1 MDLSRNTINLNG
13 RRKEMFRG
21 MKNFKYI
28 FLVMFLILFVSSAV
42 WAQKSYKDLKYP
54 PLGQLKIPEVKR
66 EVLPN
71 GMIVFLA
78 EDHQL
83 PMVGLSA
90 KIRTGSVFEPADK
103 VGIASITGM
112 VMRTG
117 GAGNRTGDQIDEE
130 LEKLGASVETYIGG
144 TEGDASMSVLK
155 EDVDK
160 GLSILADIL
169 MDPKFDQDKID
180 LAKVQQKSGISRRND
195 QVGGIAAREFD
206 KLIYGAQ
213 SPYARVPEY
222 ATIDNIKREDLVE
235 FHRKYF
241 HPNLVI
247 MGVWGDFN
255 TKDML
260 QKIRKAFASW
270 KPEKVEGLEFPKV
283 DYKYHSSVNLVKKD
297 DVNQANI
304 YLGHIGGFMNDPD
317 YPAVSLMNNIFGGS
331 FASRLFVK
339 VRSEEGLAYH
349 VSGAYNFD
357 FAYPDAF
364 YVLCQ
369 TKSQSTVKA
378 INFMIDEIKR
388 LTQEEVTD
396 EELNRSK
403 EYYLNSFAFRFDTK
417 DKVVSRLMTYEYYG
431 FPLDFTQTTR
441 DKIEKVTKADILRAA
456 KSHLHPDQ
464 LVILA
469 VGKSQ
474 DFDQPL
480 SVLGKVDTIDI
491 TIPEATPQA
500 KEKTP
505 EATPASLAKGKETF
519 DKVIA
524 ACGGKKNFS
533 AIKSAVI
540 KTETSVSTP
549 QGDMQIS
556 VTSSQIFPNKV
567 VQEMNTPGGAF
578 TVVYDGEKGWF
589 VGPQGTQDL
598 PESQIRETRADLFRS
613 FTNLF
618 QAENLKIQDLGTEES
633 EGKKLDLL
641 LISDPSGNEL
651 KMYVDPASY
660 LPFKISYRGQGM
672 MGPSNFEEVLS
683 DFKDV
688 SGVKLPFDQV
698 INVEGKKYA
707 ETKILEMNLNASV
720 DPDLFIKK

>member
-1 MDLSRNTINLNG
+1 
-13 RRKEMFRG
+13 MFRG

-28 FLVMFLILFVSSAV
+28 FLVMFLILFITSAV

-103 VGIASITGM
+103 VGLASITGM

-117 GAGNRTGDQIDEE
+117 GAGSRTGDQIDEE

-144 TEGDASMSVLK
+144 TEGGASMSVLK

-180 LAKVQQKSGISRRND
+180 LAKVQHKSAISRRND
-195 QVGGIAAREFD
+195 EVGEIAAREFN

-213 SPYARVPEY
+213 SPYARVTEY

-403 EYYLNSFAFRFDTK
+403 EFYLNSFAFKFDTK
-417 DKVVSRLMTYEYYG
+417 DKVVNRMMVYEYYG
-431 FPLDFTQTTR
+431 FPLDFTQKTR

-480 SVLGKVDTIDI
+480 SVLGKVDTLDI
-491 TIPEATPQA
+491 TIPEAVPQA

-524 ACGGKKNFS
+524 ACGGKKNFL

-540 KTETSVSTP
+540 KTETNISTP
-549 QGDMQIS
+549 QGEVQLS
-556 VTSSQIFPNKV
+556 VTSSQILPNKV
-567 VQEMNTPGGAF
+567 SQEMTTPGGAF
-578 TVVYDGEKGWF
+578 TVVFDGEKGWF
-589 VGPQGTQDL
+589 VGPQGSQDL
-598 PESQIRETRADLFRS
+598 PPSQVQETKGDLFRS

-618 QAENLKIQDLGTEES
+618 QAENLKVQDLGTEEF
-633 EGKKLDLL
+633 EGKKLNVL

-672 MGPSNFEEVLS
+672 MGPSDFEEVLS
-683 DFKDV
+683 DFRDV

-707 ETKILEMNLNASV
+707 ETKVLEMNLNAKV
-720 DPDLFIKK
+720 DPNLFIKK

>member
-1 MDLSRNTINLNG
+1 
-13 RRKEMFRG
+13 MF
-21 MKNFKYI
+21 KNAKKSKFI
-28 FLVMFLILFVSSAV
+28 FLLIFLILFVTSAG

-83 PMVGLSA
+83 PIIGLSA

-103 VGIASITGM
+103 IGLASITGM

-117 GAGNRTGDQIDEE
+117 GAGSRTGDQIDDE
-130 LEKLGASVETYIGG
+130 LERLGASVETYIGG
-144 TEGDASMSVLK
+144 TEGGASMSVLK

-169 MDPKFDQDKID
+169 MNPKFDQDKID
-180 LAKVQQKSGISRRND
+180 LAKVQQKSVISRRND
-195 QVGGIAAREFD
+195 QVGEIADREFN

-222 ATIDNIKREDLVE
+222 TTIDNISRDDLVA
-235 FHRKYF
+235 FHKKYF
-241 HPNLVI
+241 HPNYTI
-247 MGVWGDFN
+247 IGVWGDFN
-255 TKDML
+255 TRDML
-260 QKIRKAFASW
+260 QKIKKAFANW
-270 KPEKVEGLEFPKV
+270 KPEKVQGLEFPKV

-297 DVNQANI
+297 DVNQTNI
-304 YLGHIGGFMNDPD
+304 YLGHIGGLMNDPD
-317 YPAVSLMNNIFGGS
+317 YPAISLMNMIFGGS

-349 VSGAYNFD
+349 VSGSYNFD

-369 TKSQSTVKA
+369 TKTESTVKA
-378 INFMIDEIKR
+378 IKYMVEETKK

-396 EELNRSK
+396 EELNRAK
-403 EYYLNSFAFRFDTK
+403 EYYLNSFAFKFDTK
-417 DKVVSRLMTYEYYG
+417 DKVVNRMMTYEYYG
-431 FPLDFTQTTR
+431 FPPDFTQTTR

-480 SVLGKVDTIDI
+480 SVLGKVDTLDI
-491 TIPEATPQA
+491 TIPEASPQE

-505 EATPASLAKGKETF
+505 EATPASLTKGKETF
-519 DKVIA
+519 DKVVA
-524 ACGGKKNFS
+524 VCGGKKNFL

-549 QGDMQIS
+549 QGDMQLS
-556 VTSSQIFPNKV
+556 STSSQILPNKV
-567 VQEMNTPGGAF
+567 AQELTTPGGAF
-578 TVVYDGEKGWF
+578 TIVFDGEKGWF

-598 PESQIRETRADLFRS
+598 PPSQVQETKGDLFRS
-613 FTNLF
+613 FINLF
-618 QAENLKIQDLGTEES
+618 QAENLKVQDLGTEES
-633 EGKKLDLL
+633 DGKKLVVL
-641 LISDPSGNEL
+641 LISDLSGNQL
-651 KMYVDPASY
+651 KMYVDQTSF
-660 LPFKISYRGQGM
+660 LPYKISYRGQGM
-672 MGPSNFEEVLS
+672 MGPSDFEEIMS
-683 DFKDV
+683 DFREV

-698 INVEGKKYA
+698 INMEGKKYA
-707 ETKILEMNLNASV
+707 ETKTLEMNFNTAV
-720 DPDLFIKK
+720 DPSMFIKK

>member
-1 MDLSRNTINLNG
+1 MVQEFKGKNKVKGEKTMLKNT
-13 RRKEMFRG
+13 KQ
-21 MKNFKYI
+21 FKFI
-28 FLVMFLILFVSSAV
+28 FLLILLILFIASNS

-83 PMVGLSA
+83 PIVGISVKVRA
-90 KIRTGSVFEPADK
+90 GSVFEPADK
-103 VGIASITGM
+103 IGLASITGM

-117 GAGNRTGDQIDEE
+117 GAGSRTGDQIDDE
-130 LEKLGASVETYIGG
+130 LERLGASVETYIGG
-144 TEGDASMSVLK
+144 TEGGASMSVLK

-180 LAKVQQKSGISRRND
+180 LAKMQQKSLISRRND
-195 QVGGIAAREFD
+195 QIGQIADREFN

-222 ATIDNIKREDLVE
+222 ATIDNIGREDLTA
-235 FHRKYF
+235 FHKKYF
-241 HPNLVI
+241 HPNYTI
-247 MGVWGDFN
+247 IGVWGDFN
-255 TKDML
+255 TKEIL
-260 QKIRKAFASW
+260 QKIKRAFANW
-270 KPEKVEGLEFPKV
+270 KPEKAEGLQFPRV

-304 YLGHIGGFMNDPD
+304 YLGHIGGMMNDPD

-331 FASRLFVK
+331 FASRLFIK

-349 VSGAYNFD
+349 VSGSYNFD

-369 TKSQSTVKA
+369 TKSESTVKA
-378 INFMIDEIKR
+378 INLMIDEIRR

-396 EELNRSK
+396 EELNRAK

-456 KSHLHPDQ
+456 KLHLHPDQ

-491 TIPEATPQA
+491 TIPEAAPQA

-505 EATPASLAKGKETF
+505 EATPASLSKGKEIF

-524 ACGGKKNFS
+524 ACGGRKNFS
-533 AIKSAVI
+533 TIKSAVI

-556 VTSSQIFPNKV
+556 VTSSHIFPNKV
-567 VQEMNTPGGAF
+567 VQEMNTPGGVF
-578 TVVYDGEKGWF
+578 TIVFDGEKGWF
-589 VGPQGTQDL
+589 VGPQGSQDL
-598 PESQIRETRADLFRS
+598 PESQVKETKADLFRS

-618 QAENLKIQDLGTEES
+618 QAENLKIQDSGTEES
-633 EGKKLDLL
+633 EGKKLGVL
-641 LISDPSGNEL
+641 LISDDSGNEL
-651 KMYVDPASY
+651 KMYIDPASY
-660 LPFKISYRGQGM
+660 LPFQISYRGQGM
-672 MGPSNFEEVLS
+672 MGPSSFEEILS
-683 DFKDV
+683 DFREV

-707 ETKILEMNLNASV
+707 ETKILEMNMNAAV
-720 DPDLFIKK
+720 DPGLFIKK

>member
-1 MDLSRNTINLNG
+1 MFKNIN
-13 RRKEMFRG
+13 K
-21 MKNFKYI
+21 FKFI
-28 FLVMFLILFVSSAV
+28 FLLIFLILFIASNG
-42 WAQKSYKDLKYP
+42 WTQKSYKDLKYP

-90 KIRTGSVFEPADK
+90 KIKTGSVFEPTDK
-103 VGIASITGM
+103 IGLASITGM

-117 GAGNRTGDQIDEE
+117 GAGSRTGDQIDDE

-144 TEGDASMSVLK
+144 TEGGASMSVLK

-195 QVGGIAAREFD
+195 QVGQIAAREFD

-235 FHRKYF
+235 FHKKYF

-247 MGVWGDFN
+247 VGVWGDFN

-260 QKIRKAFASW
+260 QKVKKAFANW

-297 DVNQANI
+297 DVNQSNI
-304 YLGHIGGFMNDPD
+304 YLGHIGGRMNDPD
-317 YPAVSLMNNIFGGS
+317 YFAITVMNSIFGQS
-331 FASRLFVK
+331 FASRLFKK
-339 VRSEEGLAYH
+339 VRTEEGLAYS
-349 VSGAYNFD
+349 VYGAYNFD

-369 TKSQSTVKA
+369 TKSGSTVKA
-378 INFMIDEIKR
+378 INYMINEIKR

-396 EELNRSK
+396 EELNLAK
-403 EYYLNSFAFRFDTK
+403 EWYLNSFAFKFDTK
-417 DKVVSRLMTYEYYG
+417 DKVVNRMMMYEYYG
-431 FPLDFTQTTR
+431 FPLDFTQKARTQ
-441 DKIEKVTKADILRAA
+441 IEKVTKADILRAA

-469 VGKSQ
+469 VGKSH

-480 SVLGKVDTIDI
+480 SVLGKVDTVDI
-491 TIPEATPQA
+491 TIPEAAPQA

-524 ACGGKKNFS
+524 ACGGKKSFS

-549 QGDMQIS
+549 QGDMQLS

-567 VQEMNTPGGAF
+567 VQELNTPGGAF
-578 TVVYDGEKGWF
+578 TVVFDGEKGWF
-589 VGPQGTQDL
+589 VGPQGSQDL
-598 PESQIRETRADLFRS
+598 PESQVKETKGELFRS

-618 QAENLKIQDLGTEES
+618 QAENLKIQDFGTEES
-633 EGKKLDLL
+633 EGKKLGLL

-651 KMYVDPASY
+651 KMYVDQASY
-660 LPFKISYRGQGM
+660 LPVKISYRGQGT

-683 DFKDV
+683 DFRDV
-688 SGVKLPFDQV
+688 SGVKLPFDQA
-698 INVEGKKYA
+698 INVDGKKYA
-707 ETKILEMNLNASV
+707 ETKILEMKFNAPV
-720 DPDLFIKK
+720 DPNLFIKK

>member
-1 MDLSRNTINLNG
+1 
-13 RRKEMFRG
+13 MF
-21 MKNFKYI
+21 KNVKKFKFI
-28 FLVMFLILFVSSAV
+28 FLLIFLILFIASNG
-42 WAQKSYKDLKYP
+42 WTQKSYKDLKYP

-83 PMVGLSA
+83 PIVGLSA
-90 KIRTGSVFEPADK
+90 KVRTGSIFEPADK
-103 VGIASITGM
+103 IGLASITGM

-117 GAGNRTGDQIDEE
+117 GAGNRTGDQIDDE
-130 LEKLGASVETYIGG
+130 LERLGASVETYIGG
-144 TEGDASMSVLK
+144 TEGGASMSVLK

-222 ATIDNIKREDLVE
+222 ATIDNIKREDLIA
-235 FHRKYF
+235 FHKKYF
-241 HPNLVI
+241 HPNYTI
-247 MGVWGDFN
+247 IGVWGDFN
-255 TKDML
+255 TKEMV
-260 QKIRKAFASW
+260 QKIKKAFANW
-270 KPEKVEGLEFPKV
+270 KPEKVERIEFPKV
-283 DYKYHSSVNLVKKD
+283 DYQYHSSVNLVKKD

-304 YLGHIGGFMNDPD
+304 YLGHIGGMMNDPD

-331 FASRLFVK
+331 FASRLFKK
-339 VRSEEGLAYH
+339 VRSEEGLAYS
-349 VSGAYNFD
+349 VYGAYNFD

-369 TKSQSTVKA
+369 TKTESTVKA
-378 INFMIDEIKR
+378 IKYIIEETKR

-396 EELNRSK
+396 EELNRAK
-403 EYYLNSFAFRFDTK
+403 EYYLNSFAFKFDTK
-417 DKVVSRLMTYEYYG
+417 DKVVNRLMMYEYYG

-441 DKIEKVTKADILRAA
+441 DRIEKVTKADILRAA

-524 ACGGKKNFS
+524 ACGGKKSFS

-549 QGDMQIS
+549 QGDMQLS
-556 VTSSQIFPNKV
+556 VTSSHIFPNKV

-578 TVVYDGEKGWF
+578 TVVFDGEKGWF
-589 VGPQGTQDL
+589 VGPQGSQDL
-598 PESQIRETRADLFRS
+598 PESQVKETKGEIFRS

-641 LISDPSGNEL
+641 LISDPFGNEL
-651 KMYVDPASY
+651 KMYVDQASY
-660 LPFKISYRGQGM
+660 LPLKLSYRGQGM

-683 DFKDV
+683 DFREA

-698 INVEGKKYA
+698 INVDGKKYA

-720 DPDLFIKK
+720 DPGLFIKK

>member
-1 MDLSRNTINLNG
+1 
-13 RRKEMFRG
+13 MFRS
-21 MKNFKYI
+21 MKNFKYF
-28 FLVMFLILFVSSAV
+28 FLVMFLVLFITSLV

-54 PLGQLKIPEVKR
+54 PLGELKIPEVKR

-83 PMVGLSA
+83 PIVGLSA
-90 KIRTGSVFEPADK
+90 KIKTGSVFEPADK
-103 VGIASITGM
+103 IGLASITGM

-130 LEKLGASVETYIGG
+130 LERLGASVETYIGG
-144 TEGDASMSVLK
+144 TEGGASMSVLK

-169 MDPKFDQDKID
+169 LDPKFDQDKID

-195 QVGGIAAREFD
+195 QVGQIAAREFD

-235 FHRKYF
+235 FHKTYF
-241 HPNLVI
+241 HPNYTI
-247 MGVWGDFN
+247 IGVWGDFN
-255 TKDML
+255 AKDMI
-260 QKIRKAFASW
+260 QKIKKAFAGW

-304 YLGHIGGFMNDPD
+304 YLGHIGGMMNDPD

-331 FASRLFVK
+331 FASRLFTK

-349 VSGAYNFD
+349 VGGSYNFD

-369 TKSQSTVKA
+369 TKSESTVKA
-378 INFMIDEIKR
+378 INLMINEIRR

-396 EELNRSK
+396 EELNRAR
-403 EYYLNSFAFRFDTK
+403 EYYLNSFAFKFDTK
-417 DKVVSRLMTYEYYG
+417 DKVVNRMMVYEYYG
-431 FPLDFTQTTR
+431 FPLDFTQKTR
-441 DKIEKVTKADILRAA
+441 AQIEKVTKADILRAA

-480 SVLGKVDTIDI
+480 SVLGKVNTIDI

-505 EATPASLAKGKETF
+505 ETTPASLAKGKETF

-533 AIKSAVI
+533 VIKSAVI

-549 QGDMQIS
+549 QGDIQLS

-567 VQEMNTPGGAF
+567 VQEMNTPGGVF
-578 TVVYDGEKGWF
+578 TVVFDGEKGWF
-589 VGPQGTQDL
+589 VGPQGSQDL
-598 PESQIRETRADLFRS
+598 PESQVKETKGELFRS

-618 QAENLKIQDLGTEES
+618 QAENLKIQDLGEEES

-641 LISDPSGNEL
+641 LISDPYGNEL
-651 KMYVDPASY
+651 KMYLDPTSY
-660 LPFKISYRGQGM
+660 LPVKISYRGQGM

-683 DFKDV
+683 DFREV
-688 SGVKLPFDQV
+688 SGVKLPFDRV

-707 ETKILEMNLNASV
+707 ETKVLEMNLNAKV
-720 DPDLFIKK
+720 DPNLFIKK

>member
-1 MDLSRNTINLNG
+1 
-13 RRKEMFRG
+13 MFRS
-21 MKNFKYI
+21 MKNFKYF
-28 FLVMFLILFVSSAV
+28 FLVMFLVLFITSLV

-54 PLGQLKIPEVKR
+54 PLGELKIPEVKR

-83 PMVGLSA
+83 PIVGLSA
-90 KIRTGSVFEPADK
+90 KIKTGSVFEPADK
-103 VGIASITGM
+103 IGLASITGM

-130 LEKLGASVETYIGG
+130 LERLGASVETYIGG
-144 TEGDASMSVLK
+144 TEGGASMSVLK

-169 MDPKFDQDKID
+169 LDPKFDQDKID

-195 QVGGIAAREFD
+195 QVGQIAAREFD

-235 FHRKYF
+235 FHKTYF
-241 HPNLVI
+241 HPNYTI
-247 MGVWGDFN
+247 IGVWGDFN
-255 TKDML
+255 AKDMI
-260 QKIRKAFASW
+260 QKIKKAFAGW

-304 YLGHIGGFMNDPD
+304 YLGHIGGMMNDPD

-331 FASRLFVK
+331 FASRLFTK

-349 VSGAYNFD
+349 VGGSYNFD

-369 TKSQSTVKA
+369 TKSESTVKA
-378 INFMIDEIKR
+378 INLMINEIRR

-396 EELNRSK
+396 EELNRAR
-403 EYYLNSFAFRFDTK
+403 EYYLNSFAFKFDTK
-417 DKVVSRLMTYEYYG
+417 DKVVNRMMVYEYYG
-431 FPLDFTQTTR
+431 FPLDFTQKTR
-441 DKIEKVTKADILRAA
+441 AQIEKVTKADILRAA

-480 SVLGKVDTIDI
+480 SVLGKVNTIDI

-505 EATPASLAKGKETF
+505 ETTPASLAKGKETF

-533 AIKSAVI
+533 VIKSAVI

-549 QGDMQIS
+549 QGDIQLS

-567 VQEMNTPGGAF
+567 VQEMNTPGGVF
-578 TVVYDGEKGWF
+578 TVVFDGEKGWF
-589 VGPQGTQDL
+589 VGPQGSQDL
-598 PESQIRETRADLFRS
+598 PESQVKETKGELFRS

-618 QAENLKIQDLGTEES
+618 QAENLKIQDLGEEES

-641 LISDPSGNEL
+641 LISDPFGNEL
-651 KMYVDPASY
+651 KMYLDPTSY
-660 LPFKISYRGQGM
+660 LPVKISYRGQGM

-683 DFKDV
+683 DFREV

-707 ETKILEMNLNASV
+707 ETKVLEMNLNAKV
-720 DPDLFIKK
+720 DPNLFIKK

>member
-1 MDLSRNTINLNG
+1 
-13 RRKEMFRG
+13 MFRS
-21 MKNFKYI
+21 MKNFKYF
-28 FLVMFLILFVSSAV
+28 FLVMFLVLFITSLV

-54 PLGQLKIPEVKR
+54 PLGELKIPEVKR

-83 PMVGLSA
+83 PIVGLSA
-90 KIRTGSVFEPADK
+90 KIKTGSVFEPADK
-103 VGIASITGM
+103 IGLASITGM

-130 LEKLGASVETYIGG
+130 LERLGASVETYIGG
-144 TEGDASMSVLK
+144 TEGGASMSVLK

-169 MDPKFDQDKID
+169 LDPKFDQDKID

-195 QVGGIAAREFD
+195 QVGQIAAREFD

-235 FHRKYF
+235 FHKTYF
-241 HPNLVI
+241 HPNYTI
-247 MGVWGDFN
+247 IGVWGDFN
-255 TKDML
+255 AKDMI
-260 QKIRKAFASW
+260 QKIKKAFAGW

-304 YLGHIGGFMNDPD
+304 YLGHIGGMMNDPD

-331 FASRLFVK
+331 FASRLFTK

-349 VSGAYNFD
+349 VGGSYNFD

-369 TKSQSTVKA
+369 TKSESTVKA
-378 INFMIDEIKR
+378 INLMINEIRR

-396 EELNRSK
+396 EELNRAR
-403 EYYLNSFAFRFDTK
+403 EYYLNSFAFKFDTK
-417 DKVVSRLMTYEYYG
+417 DKVVNRMMVYEYYG
-431 FPLDFTQTTR
+431 FPLDFTQKTR
-441 DKIEKVTKADILRAA
+441 AQIEKVTKADILRAA

-480 SVLGKVDTIDI
+480 SVLGKVNTIDI

-505 EATPASLAKGKETF
+505 ETTPASLAKGKETF

-533 AIKSAVI
+533 VIKSAVI

-549 QGDMQIS
+549 QGDIQLS

-567 VQEMNTPGGAF
+567 VQEMNTPGGVF
-578 TVVYDGEKGWF
+578 TVVFDGEKGWF
-589 VGPQGTQDL
+589 VGPQGSQDL
-598 PESQIRETRADLFRS
+598 PESQVKETKGELFRS

-618 QAENLKIQDLGTEES
+618 QAENLKIQDLGEEES

-641 LISDPSGNEL
+641 LISDPYGNEL
-651 KMYVDPASY
+651 KMYLDPTSY
-660 LPFKISYRGQGM
+660 LPVKISYRGQGM

-683 DFKDV
+683 DFREI

-707 ETKILEMNLNASV
+707 ETKVLEMNLNAKV
-720 DPDLFIKK
+720 DPNLFIKK

>member
-1 MDLSRNTINLNG
+1 
-13 RRKEMFRG
+13 MFRS

-28 FLVMFLILFVSSAV
+28 FLAVFLILLFSSAV
-42 WAQKSYKDLKYP
+42 WAQKSHKDLKYP

-71 GMIVFLA
+71 GMVVFLA

-83 PMVGLSA
+83 PIVGLSA

-103 VGIASITGM
+103 IGLASITGM

-117 GAGNRTGDQIDEE
+117 GAGSKTGDQMDDE

-144 TEGDASMSVLK
+144 TEGGASMSVLK

-180 LAKVQQKSGISRRND
+180 LAKVQQKSAISRRND

-222 ATIDNIKREDLVE
+222 VTIDNITREDLVA
-235 FHRKYF
+235 FHKKYF
-241 HPNLVI
+241 HPNYTI
-247 MGVWGDFN
+247 IGVWGDFK
-255 TKDML
+255 TKDIL
-260 QKIRKAFASW
+260 QKIKKVFANW

-304 YLGHIGGFMNDPD
+304 YLGHIGGMMNDPD

-331 FASRLFVK
+331 FASRLFKK

-349 VSGAYNFD
+349 VGGAYNFD

-369 TKSQSTVKA
+369 TKTESTVKA
-378 INFMIDEIKR
+378 IKYMIEETKR

-396 EELNRSK
+396 EELNRAR
-403 EYYLNSFAFRFDTK
+403 EYYLNSFAFKFDTK
-417 DKVVSRLMTYEYYG
+417 DKVVNRLMTYEYYG

-441 DKIEKVTKADILRAA
+441 DRIEKVTKADILKAA

-480 SVLGKVDTIDI
+480 SVLGKVDTLDI
-491 TIPEATPQA
+491 TIPEAAPQA
-500 KEKTP
+500 QEKAP
-505 EATPASLAKGKETF
+505 EATPASLAKGKEIF
-519 DKVIA
+519 DKVVA

-533 AIKSAVI
+533 IIKSAVI
-540 KTETSVSTP
+540 KSETSVSTP
-549 QGDMQIS
+549 QGDMQLS
-556 VTSSQIFPNKV
+556 VTSSHVFPNKL
-567 VQEMNTPGGAF
+567 VQEMATPAGAF
-578 TVVYDGEKGWF
+578 TIVFDGEKGWF
-589 VGPQGTQDL
+589 SGPQGAQDL
-598 PESQIRETRADLFRS
+598 PESRIRETRADLFRS
-613 FTNLF
+613 FINLF
-618 QAENLKIQDLGTEES
+618 QAENLKIQDLAQEES
-633 EGKKLDLL
+633 EGKKLEVL
-641 LISDPSGNEL
+641 LISDPFGNQL
-651 KMYVDPASY
+651 KMYVDLATY
-660 LPFKISYRGQGM
+660 LPAKLAYRGQGM
-672 MGPSNFEEVLS
+672 MGPSDFEEVQS
-683 DFKDV
+683 DFREV

-698 INVEGKKYA
+698 ISIDGNKQA
-707 ETKILEMNLNASV
+707 ETKILEMKVNAAV
-720 DPDLFIKK
+720 DPSLFIKK

>member
-1 MDLSRNTINLNG
+1 
-13 RRKEMFRG
+13 MF
-21 MKNFKYI
+21 KNAKKSKFI
-28 FLVMFLILFVSSAV
+28 FLLIFLILFIASNG

-90 KIRTGSVFEPADK
+90 KVRTGSVFEPADK
-103 VGIASITGM
+103 VGLASITGM

-117 GAGNRTGDQIDEE
+117 GAGSRTGDQIDDE
-130 LEKLGASVETYIGG
+130 LERLGASVETYIGG
-144 TEGDASMSVLK
+144 TEGGASMSVLK

-160 GLSILADIL
+160 GLSILADLL

-180 LAKVQQKSGISRRND
+180 LAKVQHKSGISRRND
-195 QVGGIAAREFD
+195 QVGQIADREFN

-213 SPYARVPEY
+213 SPYARVTEY
-222 ATIDNIKREDLVE
+222 ATIDNIQREDLIA
-235 FHRKYF
+235 FHKKYF
-241 HPNLVI
+241 HPNYTI
-247 MGVWGDFN
+247 IGVWGDFS

-260 QKIRKAFASW
+260 QKIKKAFANW

-304 YLGHIGGFMNDPD
+304 YLGHIGGMMNDPD

-369 TKSQSTVKA
+369 TKTESTVKA
-378 INFMIDEIKR
+378 IKYMIEETKR

-396 EELNRSK
+396 EELNRAK
-403 EYYLNSFAFRFDTK
+403 EYYLNSFAFKFDTK
-417 DKVVSRLMTYEYYG
+417 DKVVNRMMMYEYYA

-441 DKIEKVTKADILRAA
+441 GRIEKVTKADILRAA

-480 SVLGKVDTIDI
+480 SVLGKVDTVDI
-491 TIPEATPQA
+491 TIPEAAPQA
-500 KEKTP
+500 KEKTA
-505 EATPASLAKGKETF
+505 EATPASLAKGKEIF

-533 AIKSAVI
+533 AIKSAVV

-549 QGDMQIS
+549 QGDMQLS

-578 TVVYDGEKGWF
+578 TVVFDGEKGWF
-589 VGPQGTQDL
+589 VGPQGSQDL
-598 PESQIRETRADLFRS
+598 PPSQVQETKGDLFRS

-618 QAENLKIQDLGTEES
+618 QAENLKVQDLGTEES

-641 LISDPSGNEL
+641 LISDPSGNQL
-651 KMYVDPASY
+651 KMYVDQTSY
-660 LPFKISYRGQGM
+660 LPYKVSYRGQGM

-683 DFKDV
+683 DFREV

-707 ETKILEMNLNASV
+707 ETKVLEINLNAPV
-720 DPDLFIKK
+720 DPGLFIKK